1 MERYAIPEENMERL
15 KKKLAT
21 IKKKCSQ
28 YGCEFVFNEV
38 GEEFREVLT
47 EDGMK
52 QTIRFILVEAEGCA
66 VVNGWQF
73 GLQRL
78 SIPIRGI
85 SSRALQML
93 KFLTAIIMLHRAVNT
108 AALPDSAKIPILC
121 GILNPASLSR
131 LGKAA

>member
-52 QTIRFILVEAEGCA
+52 QTIRFVLVEAEGCA

-73 GLQRL
+73 VAALEHTHAAYVAGSSFRL
-78 SIPIRGI
+78 FR
-85 SSRALQML
+85 SRA
-93 KFLTAIIMLHRAVNT
+93 R
-108 AALPDSAKIPILC
+108 
-121 GILNPASLSR
+121 
-131 LGKAA
+131 

>member
-73 GLQRL
+73 
-78 SIPIRGI
+78 
-85 SSRALQML
+85 
-93 KFLTAIIMLHRAVNT
+93 V
-108 AALPDSAKIPILC
+108 AALEHTDKGNIIKGIADVEVPDRYY
-121 GILNPASLSR
+121 N
-131 LGKAA
+131 AAPCC

>member
-73 GLQRL
+73 
-78 SIPIRGI
+78 
-85 SSRALQML
+85 
-93 KFLTAIIMLHRAVNT
+93 V
-108 AALPDSAKIPILC
+108 AALEHTDKGNIIKELTRC
-121 GILNPASLSR
+121 KVG
-131 LGKAA
+131 